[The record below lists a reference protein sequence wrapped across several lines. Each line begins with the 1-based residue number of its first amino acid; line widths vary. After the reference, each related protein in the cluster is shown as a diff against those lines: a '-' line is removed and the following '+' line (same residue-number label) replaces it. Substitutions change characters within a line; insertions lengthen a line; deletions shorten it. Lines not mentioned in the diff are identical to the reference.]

1 MKFINITREEF
12 LSSKLLYKYM
22 SLEKTLNTLNDKYL
36 WFANPTTWKDPFE
49 SRFINA
55 KYFDGKEERQFKW
68 KNRIYCICMSQTI
81 VSEAAWRIYS
91 PSDIGVQLRINRD
104 VLLKEL
110 KGMESEYDVYI
121 GKVEYMK
128 TDDIIQNLSDI
139 PFAPPKISDINTDT
153 FAARLFMLKRIAF
166 QYEDEIRIVLVSKDE
181 KNAKYRKGVRVP
193 YGCDNTKLIQR
204 IVLDPEIGNLTADMI
219 RNVLI
224 DKYGFASYTK
234 TNGVIFNRV
243 IQSKIYNDNSSKV
256 IHF

>member
-1 MKFINITREEF
+1 MKFVNITRKNF
-12 LSSKLLYKYM
+12 LSDDLLYKYM
-22 SLEKTLNTLNDKYL
+22 SLENTLNTLNDKYL

-49 SRFINA
+49 SRFIDA
-55 KYFDGKEERQFKW
+55 KYFDGKEERYFKW
-68 KNRIYCICMSQTI
+68 KNRVYCICMSQTI

-91 PSDIGVQLRINRD
+91 PSEIGVQLRINRD

-166 QYEDEIRIVLVSKDE
+166 QYEDEIRIVLVSKD
-181 KNAKYRKGVRVP
+181 KDDVRYKKGVKMP
-193 YGCDNTKLIQR
+193 YKCKNIELIKR
-204 IVLDPEIGNLTADMI
+204 IVLDPEIGKQTADMI

-224 DKYGFASYTK
+224 DKYGFVSYPK
-234 TNGVIFNRV
+234 TDGGIFNRV
-243 IQSKIYNDNSSKV
+243 IQSKIYKDNSSKV